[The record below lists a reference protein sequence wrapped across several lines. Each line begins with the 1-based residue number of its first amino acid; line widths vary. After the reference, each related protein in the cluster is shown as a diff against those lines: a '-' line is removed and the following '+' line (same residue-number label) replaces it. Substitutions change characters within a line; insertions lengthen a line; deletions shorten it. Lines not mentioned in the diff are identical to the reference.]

1 MHLDTVKKLARLA
14 AGMAAPALAAS
25 VLLSSSNAEAHFQ
38 LIYPPPWIQQDGLGD
53 PQKASP
59 CGTDSSTAGTA
70 TGDLTT
76 FAPGQKITLQFI
88 EEVAHDGWYRVS
100 LSYANRTDLVDPTYE
115 TNPPGCLAT
124 SPGFGCNSVDAGI
137 ESPPIAPVLFDGILK
152 HAGTITTPKTWTYD
166 MTLPMETCTKCTL
179 QVEQI
184 MLNHPVNQA
193 DGPFTYHH
201 CADIAIVAGV
211 DGGTTTTTA
220 KDGGT
225 VVVAVDDGG
234 AQNTVYGSSNGG
246 TIVGGSG
253 GSGSTGTTED
263 SDAGTGTGSGS
274 TGTGSTT
281 GDNGGGSSS
290 SNSGGCA
297 LSGRGTTTAAAGF
310 GLLVGAV
317 AAGFRRRRRPKN

>member
-1 MHLDTVKKLARLA
+1 MRLDTMKKLTRLA

-25 VLLSSSNAEAHFQ
+25 VLLSSSTAEAHFQ
-38 LIYPPPWIQQDGLGD
+38 LIYPPPWIQQDSFGD

-59 CGTDSSTAGTA
+59 CGTDSTTSGTA
-70 TGDLTT
+70 TGDVTT

-88 EEVAHDGWYRVS
+88 EEVAHDGWYRIS

-166 MTLPMETCTKCTL
+166 ITLPMETCAKCTL

-211 DGGTTTTTA
+211 DGGTTTTTG

-225 VVVAVDDGG
+225 VVVPVGDGG
-234 AQNTVYGSSNGG
+234 ADNTVLGSSSGG
-246 TIVGGSG
+246 TTVGGTG
-253 GSGSTGTTED
+253 TTGTTED
-263 SDAGTGTGSGS
+263 SDAGTGPGSR
-274 TGTGSTT
+274 TTT
-281 GDNGGGSSS
+281 GDNSGGSSS
-290 SNSGGCA
+290 SSGGCS
-297 LSGRGTTTAAAGF
+297 LSASGTTKAAAGF
-310 GLLVGAV
+310 GLLFGAV